1 MPRLELVSYI
11 LMVIMGIRQAYL
23 IDCCFVE
30 DINVLQ
36 KIISSIYDKVESLAS
51 SISINIIVI
60 DVDFVIIRDDVL
72 QQKLHDLNNNTNS
85 SDINDWYLYHPI
97 IVDVNSINDKP
108 CVCNTDTILLFQ
120 QHLIKLTS
128 SWANEGINNL
138 KVLYVVN
145 EDNVLSQIGSPFIA
159 GT

>member
-1 MPRLELVSYI
+1 
-11 LMVIMGIRQAYL
+11 MVIIGIRQAYL
-23 IDCCFVE
+23 IDCCFIE
-30 DINVLQ
+30 DVNVMQ
-36 KIISSIYDKVESLAS
+36 RIISSIYDNLAS
-51 SISINIIVI
+51 LTSSKYSIFSINIIVI
-60 DVDFVIIRDDVL
+60 NVDFVIIRDDVL
-72 QQKLHDLNNNTNS
+72 QQKLHNLNNNTNS

-97 IVDVNSINDKP
+97 IVDINCINEKP

-120 QHLIKLTS
+120 QNLIMLTL
-128 SWANEGINNL
+128 SWANESIGNL